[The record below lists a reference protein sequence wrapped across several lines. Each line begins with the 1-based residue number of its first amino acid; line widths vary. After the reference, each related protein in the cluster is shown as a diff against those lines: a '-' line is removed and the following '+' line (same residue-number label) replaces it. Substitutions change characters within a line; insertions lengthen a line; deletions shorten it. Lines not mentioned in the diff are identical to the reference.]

1 MALFLRIV
9 VILFEILYYS
19 LFMKFARKEGK
30 FWRYLVLF
38 ILFSIISFFMN
49 DSMIISYAIILL
61 LILYGLKY
69 VVKLKITFYDLFF
82 IFIMMLIKVFIEII
96 LALTLTIFIK
106 DIILCKVF
114 MGIAKLLLLFII
126 KDKLNYLYENLHK
139 KWNNNKFFI
148 RYIFDILMFVYIIIA
163 CLFLI
168 KFR

>member
-1 MALFLRIV
+1 MALFLRVV

-19 LFMKFARKEGK
+19 MFMKFARKEGK
-30 FWRYLVLF
+30 FSRYLLLF

-82 IFIMMLIKVFIEII
+82 IFVMMLIKVFIEII

-106 DIILCKVF
+106 NIILCKVF
-114 MGIAKLLLLFII
+114 MGIAKLLLLFVI
-126 KDKLNYLYENLHK
+126 KDKLGYLYKELHK
-139 KWNNNKFFI
+139 KWDNNKFFI